1 MEEAQWNYDKR
12 VIDEA
17 QPKKL
22 YDFMPVIEL
31 LPSEKSGGGGCG
43 QLKKQ
48 QATTIDR
55 IIKKSETMSN
65 FYECPAYKTTERAGV
80 LSSTGYST
88 NFILAVQLPSD
99 QIE

>member
-55 IIKKSETMSN
+55 IIKKSETMNVQPTRRRKGREFSL
-65 FYECPAYKTTERAGV
+65 P
-80 LSSTGYST
+80 
-88 NFILAVQLPSD
+88 LAIPLTSF
-99 QIE
+99 